1 MPSAKGVLEMDNPRR
16 GTRERLIG
24 LVEQVLA
31 TPVEDAA
38 TYDATYDRP
47 LSEIGMTSMEMVRL
61 LVAVEVEFDVVIPQ
75 SDITPAN
82 FESLAAVEALVSR
95 LAVKPGAR

>member
-38 TYDATYDRP
+38 TYDRP
-47 LSEIGMTSMEMVRL
+47 LSEIGMTSLKMVSL
-61 LVAVEVEFDVVIPQ
+61 LLAVEVEFDVVIPQ

-82 FESLAAVEALVSR
+82 FASLAAVEALVSR
-95 LAVKPGAR
+95 LAVKPGAP

>member
-1 MPSAKGVLEMDNPRR
+1 MDNARN
-16 GTRERLIG
+16 GTRARLCG

-31 TPVEDAA
+31 TAVDAA
-38 TYDATYDRP
+38 SYDRP
-47 LSEIGMTSMEMVRL
+47 LSEIGMTSLVMVRL
-61 LVAVEVEFDVVIPQ
+61 VLAVEVEFDIVIPP

-95 LAVKPGAR
+95 LAKPATGP

>member
-1 MPSAKGVLEMDNPRR
+1 MPSAKGVLEEMDNARR

-31 TPVEDAA
+31 TPVEEAA
-38 TYDATYDRP
+38 IYDRP
-47 LSEIGMTSMEMVRL
+47 LSEVGMTSMRMVSL
-61 LVAVEVEFDVVIPQ
+61 LLAVEVEFDIVIAQ

-82 FESLAAVEALVSR
+82 FETLAAVEAL
-95 LAVKPGAR
+95 LARMAVEPGAR

>member
-1 MPSAKGVLEMDNPRR
+1 MPSAEGVLEMDNPGR
-16 GTRERLIG
+16 GTRVRLIG

-31 TPVEDAA
+31 TPVEE
-38 TYDATYDRP
+38 ATYDRP
-47 LSEIGMTSMEMVRL
+47 LSEIGMTSMNMVRL
-61 LVAVEVEFDVVIPQ
+61 VLAIEVEFNVEIPQ

-95 LAVKPGAR
+95 LVVKPGAG

>member
-1 MPSAKGVLEMDNPRR
+1 MDNPRR

-24 LVEQVLA
+24 LVEQLLA
-31 TPVEDAA
+31 KPVEDA
-38 TYDATYDRP
+38 ATYDRP
-47 LSEIGMTSMEMVRL
+47 LSEIGVTSMEMVRL
-61 LVAVEVEFDVVIPQ
+61 LLAVEVEFDVVIPQ

-95 LAVKPGAR
+95 LAVNPGAR

>member
-1 MPSAKGVLEMDNPRR
+1 LTPSAKGVVEMDNPR

-24 LVEQVLA
+24 LVEPLLK

-38 TYDATYDRP
+38 IYDRP
-47 LSEIGMTSMEMVRL
+47 LGEIGVTSMEMVRL
-61 LVAVEVEFDVVIPQ
+61 LLAVEVEFDVVIPQ

-82 FESLAAVEALVSR
+82 FESLAAIEALVSR
-95 LAVKPGAR
+95 LVVKPGAL

>member
-1 MPSAKGVLEMDNPRR
+1 MPSAKGVLEMDDPRR

-24 LVEQVLA
+24 LVEQLLKK
-31 TPVEDAA
+31 PVEDAA
-38 TYDATYDRP
+38 LYDRP
-47 LSEIGMTSMEMVRL
+47 LSEIGVTSMEMVRL
-61 LVAVEVEFDVVIPQ
+61 LLAVEVEFDVVIPQ

-95 LAVKPGAR
+95 LVVKPGAL

>member
-1 MPSAKGVLEMDNPRR
+1 MPMDNPKR

-24 LVEQVLA
+24 LVEQLLA
-31 TPVEDAA
+31 TPVEGAA
-38 TYDATYDRP
+38 YDRP
-47 LSEIGMTSMEMVRL
+47 LSEIGMTSIVMVSL
-61 LVAVEVEFDVVIPQ
+61 LLAVEVEFDVVIPQ

-95 LAVKPGAR
+95 LAVKPGAG

>member
-1 MPSAKGVLEMDNPRR
+1 MDNPRR
-16 GTRERLIG
+16 GTRERLLG

-31 TPVEDAA
+31 TPVDDA
-38 TYDATYDRP
+38 ATYDRP
-47 LSEIGMTSMEMVRL
+47 LREIGMTSLKMVSL
-61 LVAVEVEFDVVIPQ
+61 LLAVEVEFDIVIPQ

-95 LAVKPGAR
+95 LAVKPGAP

>member
-1 MPSAKGVLEMDNPRR
+1 MPSAEGVLEMDNARR

-38 TYDATYDRP
+38 TYDRP
-47 LSEIGMTSMEMVRL
+47 LSEIGMTSMMMVRL
-61 LVAVEVEFDVVIPQ
+61 LLAVEVEFDVVIPQ

-95 LAVKPGAR
+95 LAVKSGAGGP

>member
-1 MPSAKGVLEMDNPRR
+1 MDNPRR

-24 LVEQVLA
+24 LVEQLLKK
-31 TPVEDAA
+31 PVEDAA
-38 TYDATYDRP
+38 AYERP
-47 LSEIGMTSMEMVRL
+47 LGEIGVTSMEMVRL
-61 LVAVEVEFDVVIPQ
+61 LFAVEVEFDVVIPQ

-95 LAVKPGAR
+95 LVVKPAAP

>member
-1 MPSAKGVLEMDNPRR
+1 MPSAEGVLEMDNPGR
-16 GTRERLIG
+16 GTRARLIG

-31 TPVEDAA
+31 TPVEDA
-38 TYDATYDRP
+38 TYDGP
-47 LSEIGMTSMEMVRL
+47 LSEIGMTSMKMVH
-61 LVAVEVEFDVVIPQ
+61 LVLAIEVEFDLVIPH

-95 LAVKPGAR
+95 LAVKPGGG

>member
-1 MPSAKGVLEMDNPRR
+1 MPSAKGMLEMDNPRR

-24 LVEQVLA
+24 LVEQLLSK
-31 TPVEDAA
+31 PVEDAA
-38 TYDATYDRP
+38 AYERP
-47 LSEIGMTSMEMVRL
+47 LSEIGVTSMEMVRL
-61 LVAVEVEFDVVIPQ
+61 LLAVEVEFDVVIPQ

-95 LAVKPGAR
+95 LAVKPGAG

>member
-1 MPSAKGVLEMDNPRR
+1 MDDARR

-24 LVEQVLA
+24 LVEQVLE
-31 TPVEDAA
+31 TPVEGA
-38 TYDATYDRP
+38 ATYDRP
-47 LSEIGMTSMEMVRL
+47 LSEIGMTSIRMVSL
-61 LVAVEVEFDVVIPQ
+61 LLAIEVEFDVVIPQ

-95 LAVKPGAR
+95 LAVEPGAR

>member
-1 MPSAKGVLEMDNPRR
+1 MENPER

-31 TPVEDAA
+31 TPVQDGPS
-38 TYDATYDRP
+38 YDRP
-47 LSEIGMTSMEMVRL
+47 LSEIGMTSMMMVRL
-61 LVAVEVEFDVVIPQ
+61 LLAVEVEFDLVIPQ

-82 FESLAAVEALVSR
+82 FESLATVEVLVTR
-95 LAVKPGAR
+95 LAVKPAAG

>member
-1 MPSAKGVLEMDNPRR
+1 MDNARH
-16 GTRERLIG
+16 GTRARLIG
-24 LVEQVLA
+24 LVEQLLA

-38 TYDATYDRP
+38 YGRP
-47 LSEIGMTSMEMVRL
+47 LSEIGMTSILMVHLVLAMEG
-61 LVAVEVEFDVVIPQ
+61 EFDIVIPP

-95 LAVKPGAR
+95 LAVKPGGGS

>member
-1 MPSAKGVLEMDNPRR
+1 MDNPRR

-24 LVEQVLA
+24 LVEQLLA
-31 TPVEDAA
+31 TPIEGA
-38 TYDATYDRP
+38 ATYDRP
-47 LSEIGMTSMEMVRL
+47 LSEIGITSMEMVSL
-61 LVAVEVEFDVVIPQ
+61 LLAVEVEFNIVIPQ

-95 LAVKPGAR
+95 LAVEPGAH